1 MGPAVDTAGMATT
14 ALISGGARS
23 GKSAFAL
30 RWSVSRGERRVF
42 VATAQVFDDEMRQRA
57 LDHQAERRDQFRTVE
72 CPFSLEDT
80 LRALTDADV
89 VVIDCLTLWLTNLL
103 LAEIPLTEIEQR
115 VVTLAN
121 VLRASSYDSIVVSN
135 EVGMGIVPDNALART
150 FRDLTGRAHQTLATT
165 SSELYFATMGTVL
178 RLRPAPLELVS
189 P

>member
-1 MGPAVDTAGMATT
+1 MATT

-30 RWSVSRGERRVF
+30 KWAVPRGQQRVF

-57 LDHQAERRDQFRTVE
+57 LNHQAERRDQFRTVE
-72 CPFSLEDT
+72 CPFELET
-80 LRALTDADV
+80 ALRSMTDADV

-103 LAEIPLTEIEQR
+103 LTDVPVDVIEKR
-115 VVTLAN
+115 VTDLSELLEAA
-121 VLRASSYDSIVVSN
+121 RFDSIVVSN
-135 EVGMGIVPDNALART
+135 EVGMGIVPDNALARV
-150 FRDLTGRAHQTLATT
+150 FRDIAGRAHQSIAAR
-165 SSELYFATMGTVL
+165 SNELYLATMGTVL